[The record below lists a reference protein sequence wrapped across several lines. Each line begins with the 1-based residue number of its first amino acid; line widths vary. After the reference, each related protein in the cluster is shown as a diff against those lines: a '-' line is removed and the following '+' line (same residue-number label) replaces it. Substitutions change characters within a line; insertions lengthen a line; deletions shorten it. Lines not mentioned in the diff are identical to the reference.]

1 FAVNIS
7 IFVGYRLRRTKGAV
21 VCTLGSVLPSFLII
35 LLIALF
41 FYQFK
46 DNHTVERIFRG
57 IRPAVVA
64 LIAAPTF
71 RLAKSANLTQKTVWI
86 PVISALLIWLLGVS
100 PVYIIIVAGFGGYIY
115 GRFYAGQDEDLTKTK
130 EERER
135 ERMLEKAKK
144 TARRKEK
151 EYKKLQEK
159 LEKSRREQEEAARK
173 AEEARRKENEA
184 LQMIPQ
190 AREEA
195 QKAQLEAKLRREEDR
210 RIKAEQL
217 GLFDVIDPRKVS
229 EDNDPNNDDE
239 EDDI

>member
-1 FAVNIS
+1 MRNIYLDTFITFAKIGAFTLGGGYAMLPLIEAEVVNKKKWIDSKDFLDLVAIAQSAPGVFAVNIS

-100 PVYIIIVAGFGGYIY
+100 PVYIIIVAGFGGSI
-115 GRFYAGQDEDLTKTK
+115 
-130 EERER
+130 
-135 ERMLEKAKK
+135 
-144 TARRKEK
+144 
-151 EYKKLQEK
+151 
-159 LEKSRREQEEAARK
+159 
-173 AEEARRKENEA
+173 
-184 LQMIPQ
+184 
-190 AREEA
+190 
-195 QKAQLEAKLRREEDR
+195 
-210 RIKAEQL
+210 
-217 GLFDVIDPRKVS
+217 
-229 EDNDPNNDDE
+229 
-239 EDDI
+239 